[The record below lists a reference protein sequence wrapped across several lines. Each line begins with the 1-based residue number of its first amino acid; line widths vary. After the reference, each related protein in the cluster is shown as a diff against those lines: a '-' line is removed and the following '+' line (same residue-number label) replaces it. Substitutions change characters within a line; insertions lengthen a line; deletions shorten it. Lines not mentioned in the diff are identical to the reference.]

1 MGIFK
6 WIASFLKKIELFF
19 TTSPSPAKVVK
30 ATPAPAP
37 APKVVKAEA
46 PKKAVKTAKP
56 KVAKVTK
63 ASLKK
68 LTKAQIEAEGKKFGV
83 DVDRRKT
90 KSDIIVEVLAAS
102 KKA

>member
-19 TTSPSPAKVVK
+19 TPSPAKVVK
-30 ATPAPAP
+30 TTPAPAP
-37 APKVVKAEA
+37 APKVVKA
-46 PKKAVKTAKP
+46 V
-56 KVAKVTK
+56 VTK
-63 ASLKK
+63 ASLSK
-68 LTKAQIEAEGKKFGV
+68 LTKLQIEAEGKKFGI

-90 KSDIIVEVLAAS
+90 KASIIEEVLAAS

>member
-30 ATPAPAP
+30 TTPAPAP
-37 APKVVKAEA
+37 APKVVKAE
-46 PKKAVKTAKP
+46 
-56 KVAKVTK
+56 VTK
-63 ASLKK
+63 ASLSK
-68 LTKAQIEAEGKKFGV
+68 LTKVQIETEGKKFGI

-90 KSDIIVEVLAAS
+90 KASIIEEVLAAS

>member
-6 WIASFLKKIELFF
+6 WIASFFA
-19 TTSPSPAKVVK
+19 SPAPTKVVTTK
-30 ATPAPAP
+30 VSPAP

-46 PKKAVKTAKP
+46 PVKAVKKT
-56 KVAKVTK
+56 VAPNEVKVTK
-63 ASLKK
+63 ASLNK

-90 KSDIIVEVLAAS
+90 KADIITEVLAAS
-102 KKA
+102 KKAK

>member
-30 ATPAPAP
+30 PTPAP
-37 APKVVKAEA
+37 KAEA
-46 PKKAVKTAKP
+46 PK

-63 ASLKK
+63 ASLSK

-90 KSDIIVEVLAAS
+90 KADIIVEVLAAS

>member
-19 TTSPSPAKVVK
+19 TTSPSPAKVAK
-30 ATPAPAP
+30 PTPAP

-46 PKKAVKTAKP
+46 PKK
-56 KVAKVTK
+56 VAKVTK
-63 ASLKK
+63 ASLSK

-90 KSDIIVEVLAAS
+90 KADIIVEVLAAS

>member
-19 TTSPSPAKVVK
+19 TPSPAKVVK
-30 ATPAPAP
+30 TTPAPAP

-46 PKKAVKTAKP
+46 PKKL
-56 KVAKVTK
+56 TK
-63 ASLKK
+63 ASLSK
-68 LTKAQIEAEGKKFGV
+68 LTKAQIEAEGKKFGI

-90 KSDIIVEVLAAS
+90 KASIIEEVLAAS

>member
-30 ATPAPAP
+30 TTPSPAP
-37 APKVVKAEA
+37 APKVVKAE
-46 PKKAVKTAKP
+46 
-56 KVAKVTK
+56 VTK
-63 ASLKK
+63 ASLSK
-68 LTKAQIEAEGKKFGV
+68 LTKLQIEAEGKKFGI

-90 KSDIIVEVLAAS
+90 KASIIEEVLAAS

>member
-6 WIASFLKKIELFF
+6 WISSLLKKIELFF
-19 TTSPSPAKVVK
+19 TTSPAKVVK
-30 ATPAPAP
+30 TAPAP
-37 APKVVKAEA
+37 APKVVKAEV
-46 PKKAVKTAKP
+46 PKKAVKTAEP
-56 KVAKVTK
+56 KVTK
-63 ASLKK
+63 ASLNK

>member
-19 TTSPSPAKVVK
+19 TPSPAKVVK
-30 ATPAPAP
+30 TTPSPAP
-37 APKVVKAEA
+37 APKVVKAE
-46 PKKAVKTAKP
+46 
-56 KVAKVTK
+56 VTK
-63 ASLKK
+63 ASLSK
-68 LTKAQIEAEGKKFGV
+68 LTKVQIETEGKKFGI

-90 KSDIIVEVLAAS
+90 KASIIEEVLAAS

>member
-19 TTSPSPAKVVK
+19 TPSPAKVVK
-30 ATPAPAP
+30 TTPAPAP
-37 APKVVKAEA
+37 APKVVKAE
-46 PKKAVKTAKP
+46 
-56 KVAKVTK
+56 VTK
-63 ASLKK
+63 ASLSK
-68 LTKAQIEAEGKKFGV
+68 LTKVQIETEGKKFGI

-90 KSDIIVEVLAAS
+90 KASIIEEVLAAS